1 MAVNQNKKLVILNNE
16 KISKSGNRFYCDNI
30 DMKSI
35 PEGLSKNFKVFVNAR
50 KSNIKRSHQINLEN
64 IKIASNISTFLF
76 SIFKTFKDKEI
87 NYLLISI
94 TPYTFFAYLLLFIFR
109 KKIFVYLRSN
119 GYEEYKYILGFIG
132 PFLFHIMFTIVL
144 WKANLISCRS
154 HLLKGKSGKI
164 VAPSQL
170 SKKWFLSHQKPNL
183 NKVKLLYVGR
193 IKAEKGIFSLLEI
206 FQNLKMDVNLS
217 IVGVGKND
225 SENKVNQKNVNVI
238 DFENKNDSIIKV
250 YDSHN
255 IFILPSF
262 TEGHPQ
268 VVDESLS
275 RLRPV
280 IVFEEISHVIG
291 DRKGIFVSKR
301 NPISLSKTISHIM
314 ANYYSIEKKIMQN
327 VLPTKDNFLKQ
338 MSNIIKEN

>member
-1 MAVNQNKKLVILNNE
+1 MNSNKKLIIISNE
-16 KISKSGNRFYCDNI
+16 KASTSKEKIYCDNI

-35 PEGLSKNFKVFVNAR
+35 PEGLSKNYEVLMISR
-50 KSNIKRSHQINLEN
+50 KSNTKRFHQINVEKIKLANN
-64 IKIASNISTFLF
+64 IFTFLF
-76 SIFKTFKDKEI
+76 SILKTFKYKEA
-87 NYLLISI
+87 NYLIVSI
-94 TPYTFFAYLLLFIFR
+94 TPYTFFSYLLLFIFR

-132 PFLFHIMFTIVL
+132 PFLYHIMFTIVL

>member
-1 MAVNQNKKLVILNNE
+1 MNSNKKLIIISNE
-16 KISKSGNRFYCDNI
+16 KASTSKEKIYCDNI

-35 PEGLSKNFKVFVNAR
+35 PEGLSKNYEVLMISR
-50 KSNIKRSHQINLEN
+50 KSNTKRFHQINVEKIKLANN
-64 IKIASNISTFLF
+64 IFTFLF
-76 SIFKTFKDKEI
+76 SILKTFKYKEA
-87 NYLLISI
+87 NYLIVSI
-94 TPYTFFAYLLLFIFR
+94 TPYTFFSYLLLFIFR

-132 PFLFHIMFTIVL
+132 PFLFHIMFTIVS

-193 IKAEKGIFSLLEI
+193 IKVEKGIFSLLEI

-255 IFILPSF
+255 I
-262 TEGHPQ
+262 
-268 VVDESLS
+268 
-275 RLRPV
+275 
-280 IVFEEISHVIG
+280 
-291 DRKGIFVSKR
+291 
-301 NPISLSKTISHIM
+301 
-314 ANYYSIEKKIMQN
+314 Y
-327 VLPTKDNFLKQ
+327 
-338 MSNIIKEN
+338 

>member
-1 MAVNQNKKLVILNNE
+1 MNSNKKLIIISNE
-16 KISKSGNRFYCDNI
+16 KASTSKEKIYCDNI

-35 PEGLSKNFKVFVNAR
+35 PEGLSKNYEVLMISR
-50 KSNIKRSHQINLEN
+50 KSNTKRFHQINVEKIKLANN
-64 IKIASNISTFLF
+64 IFTFLF
-76 SIFKTFKDKEI
+76 RILKTFKYKEA
-87 NYLLISI
+87 NYLIVSI
-94 TPYTFFAYLLLFIFR
+94 TPYTFFSYLLLFIFR

-132 PFLFHIMFTIVL
+132 PFLFHIMFTIVS

-255 IFILPSF
+255 IFVLPSF

-301 NPISLSKTISHIM
+301 NPISLSKTISHII

-327 VLPTKDNFLKQ
+327 ILPTKDNFLKQ

>member
-1 MAVNQNKKLVILNNE
+1 MNSNKKLIIISNE
-16 KISKSGNRFYCDNI
+16 KASTSKEKIYCDNI

-35 PEGLSKNFKVFVNAR
+35 PEGLSKNYEVLMISR
-50 KSNIKRSHQINLEN
+50 KSNTKRFHQINVEKIKLANN
-64 IKIASNISTFLF
+64 IFTFLF
-76 SIFKTFKDKEI
+76 SILKTFKYKEA
-87 NYLLISI
+87 NYLIVSI
-94 TPYTFFAYLLLFIFR
+94 TPYTFFSYLLLFIFR

>member
-1 MAVNQNKKLVILNNE
+1 M
-16 KISKSGNRFYCDNI
+16 
-30 DMKSI
+30 I
-35 PEGLSKNFKVFVNAR
+35 P
-50 KSNIKRSHQINLEN
+50 
-64 IKIASNISTFLF
+64 
-76 SIFKTFKDKEI
+76 
-87 NYLLISI
+87 
-94 TPYTFFAYLLLFIFR
+94 
-109 KKIFVYLRSN
+109 
-119 GYEEYKYILGFIG
+119 
-132 PFLFHIMFTIVL
+132 
-144 WKANLISCRS
+144 
-154 HLLKGKSGKI
+154 
-164 VAPSQL
+164 
-170 SKKWFLSHQKPNL
+170 
-183 NKVKLLYVGR
+183 
-193 IKAEKGIFSLLEI
+193 
-206 FQNLKMDVNLS
+206 FQNLKVDVNLS

-225 SENKVNQKNVNVI
+225 SVNKVNQKNVNVI